1 MNYTGTITVKIKPKL
16 LNHTPVGD
24 GFFDITRR
32 ISFSEGGADSSFT
45 FTESSDGSLGEAKF
59 AMFTMFPLSITDW
72 SSYSGATVDDK
83 VQNALNDHTFDFEI
97 PPRTEVQIYEDAT
110 LLFGG
115 VVMEVARV
123 RAGGTITT
131 NVTCSDYTAL
141 LDEIVIDRYKAPFET
156 YDYQLIRGGYETSAD
171 KNGVRITKIINGSSG
186 GGSPTRVIT
195 ATLEDAH
202 DLIVGQKVNIDQTS
216 NYNGAWTVASI
227 LSLISY
233 TATNSSTYAGP
244 VSVTNAARAGST
256 ATITVGTHAFIVG
269 DTVEV
274 ALATGP
280 TGYAALNGTYKITS
294 VVANT
299 SITYTTTTSG
309 TVTSG
314 AATGT
319 VKIPDEKSGRS
330 TPWTISFFEDV
341 NKTDP
346 YSGVSIAHGIN
357 YDSTTSTT
365 GYVVTGSSDWRFSPI
380 NYVPDAQFP
389 EKLGAKI
396 FLPLSEGKSDVT
408 RASADPRS
416 LDSDQRLRLYRL
428 DNEIKEMYV
437 LTSIGAY
444 DAASN
449 YLDITT
455 ISDHNFESGQ
465 ILALGNVDYS
475 RVGDYSA
482 GFRANKQSET
492 VLRIET
498 NVDPGLSLRSAAIT
512 GATSDGTFA
521 TYTCNNTFLIGD
533 PIAISGITA
542 SGGSTGSFNVS
553 FTIIEDST
561 PTTFKVRNS
570 TDRTYTSGGTAYA
583 SFVALN
589 RVQSVG
595 AFEKRLK
602 LISGQRLDTIT
613 TLYYDSATSYF
624 NVGDVI
630 HVNGSTTYDGR
641 FTVTEVGSAPGNS
654 GVPIRIGAISR
665 TNNVGQV
672 LLTDKALSISRDAS
686 AHAFDRGEV
695 VDVVLPSPYASFSG
709 TAKIITGVG
718 APGSNLTASNIYYAS
733 TGSNQ
738 KYTNLTKAQKLASSI
753 TFAEK
758 TLSYVKFIDSR
769 ADTANSPISVSAG
782 AYISIP
788 YHSWDAVSGGS
799 RTAATPSTSFIT
811 MPNDSIDYMGGRQS
825 VDFEASEFQGIGTSK
840 YAEIAYVSRAS
851 NVVTIRTKSPHAF
864 IEGETVTIA
873 ASAPYTSLN
882 GSYGISDATVGTF
895 TFSLAGSN
903 ITEVAATGS
912 ATSVGTGFYAAGR
925 KMSCICVVKL
935 ESLPSAG
942 EYRTVW
948 HHGSITTGQRREL
961 QINDAGAICFMTI
974 NNAGSTQRFT
984 TTLLLTVGETAIIF
998 VSYNPGALHM
1008 YPAESG
1014 SETFAGSGLLTI
1026 QKNDET
1032 PQTQTVST
1040 IAVTNL
1046 GNFTVGHGYT
1056 NAGVATSFFDGLI
1069 GNIYVLDRVLRN
1081 TERDQMVSWM
1091 AHYFTISDLL
1101 SEDNAYRYLADHPG
1115 KIEVNRAKEPFN
1127 AMTLRQAMD
1136 YICKK
1141 TGSQYWI
1148 DASKNLHYQRRD
1160 VKNLVEN
1167 ATYEDKFGNSSS
1179 NEWNFGGS
1187 FVLSNRSSGPYG
1199 YGYAATCAGSTES
1212 IARSQYFTVAA
1223 NEVYFASAL
1232 MKTSDSAK
1240 SRLKIRFYDV
1250 SNAQVGAEKTI
1261 GSGLSLNNSWQK
1273 MWGMVKVPGTAG
1285 IVKAALIFHHTSHSS
1300 SYTDFYADPK
1310 VVKITSEYGFADYG
1324 IAPGASVEM
1333 LFDPDLN
1340 AILPMK
1346 TYESPENISQGG
1358 TQANRLYLYG
1368 KATTV
1373 DQSNSVITPYVQSGQ
1388 VIRYTFDYV
1397 QGVWDT
1403 HGKIVEASKT
1413 DTAPESVEDAVLSAS
1428 SFWAEN
1434 GQSIESYEFS
1444 HSNNA
1449 SAGRLTVGSII
1460 PYLWSEVGI
1469 VEPLVV
1475 KSQTVTIIGG
1485 EIYYSVQ
1492 LAGEPAFQKNAIIL
1506 VQKEYLTE
1514 NLGTG
1519 KIKFMAP
1526 TKLRNLVVQTVDN
1539 DGKITTID
1547 QNVQLSW
1554 SIDTTNPS
1562 NKSIT
1567 GYEIERRRQELKKTS
1582 FSKTNMKAG
1591 VTVLTR
1597 TAAVAGGISVVSL
1610 TFASSTGID
1619 VGAYIQIKGGQI
1631 GKQTTRGPKNPSL
1644 AGSHEVISV
1653 TNSGKTIKFNQ
1664 YASATNGITELKAK
1678 QTKDIPSIVVSWYEN
1693 VAKTAETWQPLVT
1706 TRSQTYTDDGDTDTA
1721 EVKGPGLGIK
1731 YRYQYRVRA
1740 VSADLATG
1748 VKLSGPWSY
1757 VPPGYINA
1765 SAQSGWI
1772 YITDSLML
1780 SGVVEP
1786 IIGDE

>member
-97 PPRTEVQIYEDAT
+97 PPRTEVQVYEDAT

-156 YDYQLIRGGYETSAD
+156 YDYQLIRGGYQTDAD
-171 KNGVRITKIINGSSG
+171 KNGVKITKIIDGSSG

-195 ATLEDAH
+195 VTLEDAH
-202 DLIVGQKVNIDQTS
+202 DLIVGQKVSIDQTS
-216 NYNGAWTVASI
+216 NYNGTWTIASI
-227 LSLISY
+227 VSLISY
-233 TATNSSTYAGP
+233 TATSASGYTG
-244 VSVTNAARAGST
+244 
-256 ATITVGTHAFIVG
+256 
-269 DTVEV
+269 V
-274 ALATGP
+274 A
-280 TGYAALNGTYKITS
+280 
-294 VVANT
+294 
-299 SITYTTTTSG
+299 
-309 TVTSG
+309 
-314 AATGT
+314 
-319 VKIPDEKSGRS
+319 DEKSGRS

-428 DNEIKEMYV
+428 DNEIQERYIV
-437 LTSIGAY
+437 TSLGTY
-444 DAASN
+444 STTEN
-449 YLDITT
+449 YLDVTT
-455 ISDHNFESGQ
+455 LSDHNFESGQ
-465 ILALGNVDYS
+465 ILSLYNVNVN
-475 RVGDYSA
+475 RIGDYTA
-482 GFRANKQSET
+482 GFRANKQSAT
-492 VLRIET
+492 TLRIET
-498 NVDPGLSLRSAAIT
+498 NVDPGLSVQSAVIT

-521 TYTCNNTFLIGD
+521 TYTCNNTFRIGS
-533 PIAISGITA
+533 PIGISGITE
-542 SGGSTGSFNVS
+542 SGSGGSFNVS
-553 FTIIEDST
+553 FTIIEDATS
-561 PTTFKVRNS
+561 TTFKIRNS
-570 TDRTYTSGGTAYA
+570 TTRTYTSGGTAYA
-583 SFVALN
+583 SFVALT

-602 LISGQRLDTIT
+602 LVAGQRFGTVT
-613 TLYYDSATSYF
+613 TLWYDSATSYF
-624 NVGDVI
+624 NVGDVV

-641 FTVTEVGSAPGNS
+641 FTVTEAGSAPGNS
-654 GVPIRIGAISR
+654 GVPVRIGAVSR
-665 TNNVGQV
+665 TKNVATIV
-672 LLTDKALSISRDAS
+672 LTDPSLVISTAAA
-686 AHAFDRGEV
+686 AHPFDLGEI
-695 VDVVLPSPYASFSG
+695 VDITLPSPYSTLSG
-709 TAKIITGVG
+709 TAKTITGVG
-718 APGSNLTASNIYYAS
+718 AAGLNQSSSAIIYAS

-738 KYTNLTKAQKLASSI
+738 KYATLTKAQKLASSI

-758 TLSYVKFIDSR
+758 TLSYIKFIDDR
-769 ADTANSPISVSAG
+769 TDTVNSPRSVSAG
-782 AYISIP
+782 AYVSIP
-788 YHSWDAVSGGS
+788 YHSWDAVAGGS
-799 RTAATPSTSFIT
+799 RAAATPSASFIT

-840 YAEIAYVSRAS
+840 AAEISYVSRNA
-851 NVVTIRTKSPHAF
+851 NVVTIQTKAPHAF
-864 IEGETVTIA
+864 IEGETVTVA
-873 ASAPYTSLN
+873 ASAPYTGLN
-882 GSYGISDATVGTF
+882 GSHGISDATAGTF
-895 TFSLAGSN
+895 SFELAGSN
-903 ITEVAATGS
+903 IAKVAATGS
-912 ATSVGTGFYAAGR
+912 ATSVGTGFYAAGA

-935 ESLPSAG
+935 ESLPSSG
-942 EYRTVW
+942 QYRTIW
-948 HHGSITTGQRREL
+948 HHGSTTTLQRREL

-984 TTLLLTVGETAIIF
+984 TTLLLTAGETAIIF

-1014 SETFAGSGLLTI
+1014 EETFAGSGLLTI

-1040 IAVTNL
+1040 IAVTNR

-1069 GNIYVLDRVLRN
+1069 GNIYIFDRVLRN
-1081 TERDQMVSWM
+1081 TERDQLVSWF

-1101 SEDNAYRYLADHPG
+1101 SEDNEYRYLADHPG
-1115 KIEVNRAKEPFN
+1115 KTEVNRAKEPFN

-1148 DASKNLHYQRRD
+1148 DANKNLHYQRRD

-1167 ATYEDKFGNSSS
+1167 ATYEDKFGNASS
-1179 NEWNFGGS
+1179 NEWSFGGS
-1187 FVLSNRSSGPYG
+1187 FALSNRSSGPYG
-1199 YGYAATCAGSTES
+1199 YGYAATCAGSGES
-1212 IARSQYFTVAA
+1212 IARSQYFTVTA

-1232 MKTSDSAK
+1232 MKTSNSAK
-1240 SRLKIRFYDV
+1240 SRLKIRFYNA
-1250 SNAQVGAEKTI
+1250 SNAQVGAENTI
-1261 GSGLSLNNSWQK
+1261 GSGVNLNNSWQK

-1310 VVKITSEYGFADYG
+1310 VVKITAEYGFADYG

-1333 LFDPDLN
+1333 LFDSDLN

-1368 KATTV
+1368 KSTTI
-1373 DQSNSVITPYVQSGQ
+1373 DQSNSIITPYVQSGQ

-1413 DTAPESVEDAVLSAS
+1413 DTAPESVEDAVLSAN

-1434 GQSIESYEFS
+1434 GQSIESYDFS

-1460 PYLWSEVGI
+1460 PFLWSEVGI

-1475 KSQTVTIIGG
+1475 KSQTVTVIGG

-1519 KIKFMAP
+1519 KVKFTTP
-1526 TKLRNLVVQTVDN
+1526 TKLSNLVVETVDN
-1539 DGKITTID
+1539 DGKLTTIE
-1547 QNVQLSW
+1547 QNVVLSW
-1554 SIDTTNPS
+1554 SIDTTNPL
-1562 NKSIT
+1562 NKNAR
-1567 GYEIERRRQELKKTS
+1567 YEVQRRQQELKKS
-1582 FSKTNMKAG
+1582 SLSREANMKTTG
-1591 VTVLTR
+1591 TVLTR
-1597 TAAVAGGISVVSL
+1597 TAASAGGIAVVAL
-1610 TFASSTGID
+1610 TFAKSTGID
-1619 VGAYIQIKGGQI
+1619 VGSYVVIKGGQI
-1631 GKQTTRGPKNPSL
+1631 GKKGPSNPPL
-1644 AGSHEVISV
+1644 DGSYEVISV

-1664 YASATNGITELKAK
+1664 YASATYGITAISAK
-1678 QTKDIPSIVVSWYEN
+1678 TRAQVPSIVMTWYES
-1693 VAKTAETWQPLVT
+1693 VAKTAEAWAPLVEVT
-1706 TRSQTYTDDGDTDTA
+1706 STNYTDDGDNDKTQ
-1721 EVKGPGLGIK
+1721 VKGPGIGIK

-1740 VSADLATG
+1740 YSLDISTG
-1748 VKLSGPWSY
+1748 IKLFGPWSY

-1765 SAQSGWI
+1765 TAQSGWI
-1772 YITDSLML
+1772 YITDNLML
-1780 SGVVEP
+1780 AGVVEP
-1786 IIGDE
+1786 TVGDE

>member
-24 GFFDITRR
+24 GFFDITPR

-59 AMFTMFPLSITDW
+59 SMFTMFPLSITDW

-97 PPRTEVQIYEDAT
+97 PPRTEIQVYEDAT

-123 RAGGTITT
+123 REGGSITT

-156 YDYQLIRGGYETSAD
+156 YDYELIRGGYETSAD
-171 KNGVRITKIINGSSG
+171 KNGVKITKIINQSSG

-195 ATLEDAH
+195 VTLEDAH

-216 NYNGAWTVASI
+216 NYNGTWTVASI

-380 NYVPDAQFP
+380 NYVPDSQFP

-396 FLPLSEGKSDVT
+396 FLPLSEAKSDAT

-416 LDSDQRLRLYRL
+416 LDSDERLRLYRL
-428 DNEIKEMYV
+428 DNEIQERYIV
-437 LTSIGAY
+437 TTIGAY

-465 ILALGNVDYS
+465 ILSLDNVNIN
-475 RVGDYSA
+475 RIGDYTA
-482 GFRANKQSET
+482 GFRADKTADNA
-492 VLRIET
+492 LRIET
-498 NVDPGLSLRSAAIT
+498 NVDPGLSVQSAGIT
-512 GATSDGTFA
+512 GATGDGTFA
-521 TYTCNNTFLIGD
+521 TYTCNNTFRIGS
-533 PIAISGITA
+533 PIGISGITT
-542 SGGSTGSFNVS
+542 SGGTTGSFNVS
-553 FTIIEDST
+553 FSIIEDAT
-561 PTTFKVRNS
+561 PTTFKIRNS
-570 TDRTYTSGGTAYA
+570 TDRTYASGGTAYA

-595 AFEKRLK
+595 AFEHRLK
-602 LISGQRLDTIT
+602 LVAGQRFGTIT
-613 TLYYDSATSYF
+613 TLWYDSATSYF

-654 GVPIRIGAISR
+654 GVPVRIGALSRKKNVATIVLTDSSLVISR
-665 TNNVGQV
+665 
-672 LLTDKALSISRDAS
+672 AAAS
-686 AHAFDRGEV
+686 HPFDLGEL
-695 VDVVLPSPYASFSG
+695 VDITLPSPYSTFSG
-709 TAKIITGVG
+709 TAKTITGVG
-718 APGSNLTASNIYYAS
+718 APGSNLTSSVVVYAS

-738 KYTNLTKAQKLASSI
+738 TYKNLTKTQKLASSI
-753 TFAEK
+753 TFTEK
-758 TLSYVKFIDSR
+758 TLSYIKFIDNR
-769 ADTANSPISVSAG
+769 TDTVDSPRSVPAG
-782 AYISIP
+782 AYVSIP

-799 RTAATPSTSFIT
+799 RAAATPSASFIT

-825 VDFEASEFQGIGTSK
+825 LDFEASEFQGIGTSK
-840 YAEIAYVSRAS
+840 AAEIAYVSRAA
-851 NVVTIRTKSPHAF
+851 NVVTIQTKAPHAF

-873 ASAPYTSLN
+873 ASAPYTGLN
-882 GSYGISDATVGTF
+882 GSYVISDATVGTF
-895 TFSLAGSN
+895 TYSLAGSN
-903 ITEVAATGS
+903 ITKAAATGS
-912 ATSVGTGFYAAGR
+912 AKSVGTGFYAAGR
-925 KMSCICVVKL
+925 KMSAICVVKL
-935 ESLPSAG
+935 ESLPSSG

-1014 SETFAGSGLLTI
+1014 SEAFAGSGLLTI

-1040 IAVTNL
+1040 IAVTNS

-1081 TERDQMVSWM
+1081 AERDQLVSWM

-1101 SEDNAYRYLADHPG
+1101 SEDNDYRYLADHPG

-1127 AMTLRQAMD
+1127 GMTLRQAMD

-1141 TGSQYWI
+1141 TGSQYWV
-1148 DASKNLHYQRRD
+1148 DANKNLHYQRRD

-1167 ATYEDKFGNSSS
+1167 ATYEDKFGNASS

-1223 NEVYFASAL
+1223 DEVYFASAL
-1232 MKTSDSAK
+1232 IKTSDSAK
-1240 SRLKIRFYDV
+1240 SRLKIRFYDA
-1250 SNAQVGAEKTI
+1250 SNAQVGAEHTV
-1261 GSGLSLNNSWQK
+1261 GSGVDLNDSWQK

-1285 IVKAALIFHHTSHSS
+1285 IVKAALIFHHTSHSHT
-1300 SYTDFYADPK
+1300 YTDFYADPK
-1310 VVKITSEYGFADYG
+1310 VVKITAEYGFADYG
-1324 IAPGASVEM
+1324 IAPGSSVEM

-1368 KATTV
+1368 KATTI

-1413 DTAPESVEDAVLSAS
+1413 DTAPESVEDAVLSAN

-1460 PYLWSEVGI
+1460 PFLWSEVGI

-1519 KIKFMAP
+1519 KVKFTTP
-1526 TKLRNLVVQTVDN
+1526 TKLSNLLVRTIDN
-1539 DGKITTID
+1539 DGKVTTIN
-1547 QNVQLSW
+1547 QNVALAW
-1554 SIDTTNPS
+1554 SIDTTNPT
-1562 NKSIT
+1562 NKNVS
-1567 GYEIERRRQELKKTS
+1567 YEVQRRRQELKKS
-1582 FSKTNMKAG
+1582 SLSKTNMPSSG
-1591 VTVLTR
+1591 TVVTR
-1597 TAAVAGGISVVSL
+1597 TAAPAGGIAVVSL
-1610 TFASSTGID
+1610 TYAKSTGID
-1619 VGAYIQIKGGQI
+1619 VGAYVEIKGGLV
-1631 GKQTTRGPKNPSL
+1631 GKKGATNPSL
-1644 AGSHEVISV
+1644 AGSYEVISV

-1664 YASATNGITELKAK
+1664 YASATTAIAAISAK
-1678 QTKDIPSIVVSWYEN
+1678 TRGQIPSIIMSWYES
-1693 VAKTAETWQPLVT
+1693 VAKTAEAWTLLAEVT
-1706 TRSQTYTDDGDTDTA
+1706 STGYTDDGDNNKN
-1721 EVKGPGLGIK
+1721 EVKGPGLGVS

-1740 VSADLATG
+1740 YSLDASTG
-1748 VKLSGPWSY
+1748 VKLFGPWSY
-1757 VPPGYINA
+1757 VPPGYIN
-1765 SAQSGWI
+1765 STAQSGWI
-1772 YITDSLML
+1772 YITDNLML
-1780 SGVVEP
+1780 AGVVEP
-1786 IIGDE
+1786 TIGDE